1 MWAPVFQ
8 LPEPGLSSLLAGFIG
23 IISGDIIRDFTYG
36 LEEKTRKRKRKKKKK
51 KVKMGKKEVS
61 KELVVGVFPDCLV
74 SFCRGKDTQFN
85 GFMHGPE
92 RLRDVDGLL

>member
-1 MWAPVFQ
+1 
-8 LPEPGLSSLLAGFIG
+8 
-23 IISGDIIRDFTYG
+23 
-36 LEEKTRKRKRKKKKK
+36 
-51 KVKMGKKEVS
+51 MGKKEVS